1 MRKTVVA
8 RPVMKPRAA
17 VARVTTRRCDGEVTV
32 TADDGFEDFYLGSR
46 QRLVTFLYA
55 TSGDLAEAQDVA
67 QETYARAWQ
76 RWSTVEGYGD
86 PEAWLRTVA
95 YRLLC
100 SRWRKARNRVAAYR
114 RHGVA
119 ESVQAPGENT
129 LALVSA
135 LRALPQAQRDAVVL
149 HHLLDLPVT
158 QVAVETGV
166 PVSTV
171 KTRLARGR
179 RTLANLLSSELPEEV
194 AHA

>member
-1 MRKTVVA
+1 VA
-8 RPVMKPRAA
+8 
-17 VARVTTRRCDGEVTV
+17 V
-32 TADDGFEDFYLGSR
+32 TADDGFEDFYVSSR
-46 QRLVTFLYA
+46 QRLVTFVYA
-55 TSGDLAEAQDVA
+55 ISGDLSDAQDVA

-76 RWSTVEGYGD
+76 RWSTVETYGD

-100 SRWRKARNRVAAYR
+100 NRWRKARNRVAAYR
-114 RHGVA
+114 RHGSERPVD
-119 ESVQAPGENT
+119 APSENT
-129 LALVSA
+129 MALVSA
-135 LRALPQAQRDAVVL
+135 LRELPEVQREAVVL

-179 RTLANLLSSELPEEV
+179 RTLATLLSTELAEEV
-194 AHA
+194 SHA